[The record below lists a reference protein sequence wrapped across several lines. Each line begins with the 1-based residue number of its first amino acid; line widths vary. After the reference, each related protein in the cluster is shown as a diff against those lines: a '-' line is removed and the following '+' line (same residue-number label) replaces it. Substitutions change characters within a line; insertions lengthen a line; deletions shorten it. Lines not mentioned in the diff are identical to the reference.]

1 MARRAGRKYRQLA
14 SARERNR
21 LYELDEAVKLVGQ
34 MSYTKFDGSVDL
46 AVNLGVDP
54 RHADQNVR
62 GAVSL
67 PHGLGRKARIVVF
80 AKGEKAA
87 EAEREGADHVGTDDL
102 AQKITAGWL
111 DFDHVVATPDL
122 MKVVGKLGRILGPR
136 GLMPN
141 PKLGTVT
148 FDVAKAIQELKLG
161 RAEFKCDKA
170 GIIHTS
176 VGRASFPATELQD
189 NIVAVM
195 EELMRL
201 KPAAAKSTYLK
212 KLSIS
217 PTMGPGLA
225 LNPLRFR
232 K

>member
-1 MARRAGRKYRQLA
+1 MARSKKYKQA
-14 SARERNR
+14 VKSVERNR
-21 LYELDEAVKLVGQ
+21 LYELEEAVELVKRV
-34 MSYTKFDGSVDL
+34 SCTAFDGSVDL

-67 PHGLGRKARIVVF
+67 PHGLGRKVRVLVF

-87 EAEREGADHVGTDDL
+87 EAEQSGADYVGSDEL
-102 AQKITAGWL
+102 ATKVNDGWL
-111 DFDHVVATPDL
+111 AFDRVVATPDM
-122 MKVVGKLGRILGPR
+122 MKLVGKLGRILGPR

-148 FDVAKAIQELKLG
+148 FEIAKAIRELKAG

-176 VGRASFPATELQD
+176 AGRIGFPPAELVA
-189 NIVAVM
+189 NITAIID
-195 EELMRL
+195 ELLRL
-201 KPAAAKSTYLK
+201 KPAAAKATYLRR
-212 KLSIS
+212 IAIA
-217 PTMGPGLA
+217 PTMGPGVA
-225 LNPLRFR
+225 INPLRFR
-232 K
+232 R